1 MRPVFLPIP
10 RIATQRLLLREL
22 EDADAPAV
30 LRLRSDPAAT
40 SRARNKIRQYF
51 SQQEEASGMISEFH
65 QAASVGEA
73 ILWGITVRGTEGVA
87 GYIGYWRI
95 MRERRAA
102 ELGYALHPDLWGQ
115 GLATE
120 AVAAVVAHG
129 FAQIGLQTAEAQV
142 TPENAASIHVLERNG
157 FVFQGEVPADA
168 ALGGPWKHALLYSKT
183 AADRDR

>member
-30 LRLRSDPAAT
+30 LRLRSDPALM
-40 SRARNKIRQYF
+40 RFIPKPLF

-87 GYIGYWRI
+87 GYIGFWRI